1 MIDQDSSSASHDS
14 TSHSHTHPGAEAP
27 THQDFHWI
35 NSELQGTLY
44 GQLLETTLD
53 VAGGIEACLQI
64 VYARELAIAGNDD
77 ADISVAPAV
86 GTVQADRLMRLAMAS
101 AGLLRAEAWR
111 QVESQQ
117 EVASPG

>member
-14 TSHSHTHPGAEAP
+14 SSHTHPGAEAP

-53 VAGGIEACLQI
+53 VAGGIETCLQI
-64 VYARELAIAGNDD
+64 VYARELAMAGNAD
-77 ADISVAPAV
+77 ADISVPPAV

-101 AGLLRAEAWR
+101 AGLLREEAWR
-111 QVESQQ
+111 QVELQQ
-117 EVASPG
+117 DVASPA